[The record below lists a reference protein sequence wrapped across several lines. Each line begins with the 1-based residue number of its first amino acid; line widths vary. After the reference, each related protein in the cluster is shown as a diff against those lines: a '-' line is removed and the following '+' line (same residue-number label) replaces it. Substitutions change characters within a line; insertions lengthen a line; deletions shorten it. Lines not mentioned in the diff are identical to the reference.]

1 MELKIKNDVFFVLET
16 SEAKSL
22 FDTESDAVEKLK
34 EAVAKNPDLDSNNVS
49 IIEVNIQGE
58 KWEMKTIPWAK
69 IAMELIRSG
78 K

>member
-1 MELKIKNDVFFVLET
+1 MFFVLET

-22 FDTESDAVEKLK
+22 FDTEADAVGKLK
-34 EAVAKNPDLDSNNVS
+34 EAVAKNTDLDSNNVS
-49 IIEVNIQGE
+49 IIEVNIKGE